1 MIDTRKKLAKCNHSI
16 CDYMQLNVVGDCFCN
31 YLSILTNF
39 GDFVTMLRLL
49 ACSFFDV
56 DDF

>member
-1 MIDTRKKLAKCNHSI
+1 MAKCNHFI

-39 GDFVTMLRLL
+39 GDFVIMLSLYE
-49 ACSFFDV
+49 CSFFYV